1 MVNYIGCSRVVD
13 NLESKYLSAYKAAT
27 VSNFTGSDGK
37 VAGWTKKAGK
47 GAGNVAFVAFNNA
60 GHMVSV
66 LSERREGKLTFRS
79 PTMTL
84 SEL

>member
-1 MVNYIGCSRVVD
+1 VVNFIGCSRVVD
-13 NLESKYLSAYKAAT
+13 NLQTKYLADYQAAT

-60 GHMVSV
+60 GHMVSQ
-66 LSERREGKLTFRS
+66 LLGKSRMS
-79 PTMTL
+79 
-84 SEL
+84 